1 MQEEK
6 IYVGLDIG
14 TDSVG
19 YAVTDQSYKLK
30 KFHGEAMWGVTL
42 FDEANLN
49 NERRMH
55 RTARRRLDR
64 RQQRVSL
71 VSELFAKEIS
81 KVDERFFIRLKESG
95 LYRSESE
102 APFTLFNDKDFTD
115 RDYHKRY
122 PTIHHLIV
130 ELMSSDEPHDVRL
143 VYLAC
148 IWLVAHR
155 GHFLSEISM
164 DNLSALTDFSI
175 VYKEL
180 TDYFAD
186 NGFSPLWQDIDEAEI
201 QTILRKKTS
210 VTAKGKEL
218 SLAMFKGQKV
228 PKEPAESFP
237 FNTEIILKAL
247 CGSKINAKDM
257 FCNDEYADI
266 PSFTLASNE
275 ELEGITGLLGDD
287 GELIKRLKGIFDW
300 TLLVDSL
307 QGKNT
312 ISQAKVRVYE
322 KHNKDLKALKYIV
335 KKYLK
340 GSYYELFRGAK
351 NNSYTAYVE
360 SSENSEAFFKNISK
374 LTEKLDVE
382 ESDRPLY
389 EKMRSDMEAGIFL
402 RKQKDGDN
410 RVIPYQLYLYELQQ
424 LLKKAEGYLD
434 FLSEKD
440 ENGLTVSDKI
450 VSVFAFRVPYFV
462 GPLNRHS
469 QKAWFV
475 RKTEG
480 KIYPWNFTE
489 KVDLDLSEEEF
500 IKRMTNTCTYLP
512 GETVIP
518 KESLVYHKFTVL
530 NEINNIKIDGV
541 PLPVKV
547 KQRLYNEY
555 FMGNRRVS
563 AKGIKGFLKSI
574 NCFGDGQEL
583 SGIDIQINSNL
594 KPHHDFKRLVESG
607 MLSETDVER
616 IIERLTYSE
625 DRRRTSKWLKDNFSS
640 LSEEDVRYIS
650 KLNYKDFGRL
660 SKKFL
665 CGFVGTEKS
674 TGETATIIDFLWNT
688 NNNLM
693 MLLSERFTF
702 TEELEKL
709 REEYYSNGDKSIDE
723 QLNDM
728 YISNAVKRPII
739 RTMEIVKEIKKAC
752 GRAPDRIF
760 IEMARGG
767 TADQKNKRTL
777 SRRRQLEELYKKCRD
792 EDVRLVKAQLEEMGD
807 LADNNLQSDR
817 LYLYFMQLGRC
828 MYSGEAIDIS
838 AVRGTTYNIDHIYP
852 QAFVKDDS
860 VLNNKVLVR
869 SEDNGQKS
877 DTYPVSPAVQSK
889 MRGFWKMLKDNGLI
903 TEEKYKRLIRTD
915 AFSDEERLAFINRQ
929 LTETTQSTKAVATL
943 LKKYYPETEIVYV
956 KARLTSEFR
965 QEFDMLKSRTY
976 NDLHHAKDAY
986 LNIVTGNVY
995 HHRFSKNWFRLTD
1008 HYSMRTSRVFGSEL
1022 VRGGEVIWNKDE
1034 MLGTIRK
1041 IVAKNNAHMTRY
1053 AYCKHS
1059 GQSGGLFDQKPVKAA
1074 EGLVPRKKGLSTE
1087 KYGGYNGSTITFFV
1101 MIKYTIGKKT
1111 DVMIMPVELLFADKA
1126 CASEEAM
1133 AEYAKNRIGR
1143 ITGKTVDFV
1152 SFPLGMRKI
1161 KINTM
1166 LSLDGY
1172 RVCITGSSSGGR
1184 CIIPMPFVPFVADSK
1199 TELYIKRLEAFVEKC
1214 KENPN
1219 FVYRADYDKVTE
1231 EENIRLYDLYI
1242 EKLTNSIF
1250 VKRPNNPAKTLVDGR
1265 NIFAKLDIK
1274 EQSKALLSIHQVFGR
1289 VADGCDLTAVGGAK
1303 ASATTKISSNISNWK
1318 KRYKDVRI
1326 IDASVSGLWEKK
1338 SQNLLELL

>member
-148 IWLVAHR
+148 TWLVAHR

-307 QGKNT
+307 QGENT

-374 LTEKLDVE
+374 LTEKLDME
-382 ESDRPLY
+382 ESDRLLY

-424 LLKKAEGYLD
+424 LLKKAEGYLG

-440 ENGLTVSDKI
+440 ENGLTVSDKL

-555 FMGNRRVS
+555 FMENRRVS

-574 NCFGDGQEL
+574 NCFGEGQVL

-594 KPHHDFKRLVESG
+594 KPYHDFKRLMESG

-709 REEYYSNGDKSIDE
+709 REEYYSDGDKSIDE

-767 TADQKNKRTL
+767 TVDQKNKRTL

-828 MYSGEAIDIS
+828 MYSGDAIDIS

-943 LKKYYPETEIVYV
+943 LKKYYPKTEIVYV

-995 HHRFSKNWFRLTD
+995 HHRFSKNWFSLTD

-1053 AYCKHS
+1053 AYCK
-1059 GQSGGLFDQKPVKAA
+1059 QGGLFDQMPVKAS

-1087 KYGGYNGSTITFFV
+1087 KYGGYNRPSNSFFMV
-1101 MIKYTIGKKT
+1101 VGYTIGKKT

-1143 ITGKTVDFV
+1143 ITGKTVDSV

-1214 KENPN
+1214 RENPN
-1219 FVYRADYDKVTE
+1219 FVYRSDYDKVTE

-1265 NIFAKLDIK
+1265 DIFAKFDIK

-1289 VADGCDLTAVGGAK
+1289 ISSGCDLEAIGGKSRA
-1303 ASATTKISSNISNWK
+1303 AATVSFSANISNWK
-1318 KRYKDVRI
+1318 KQYKDVRI